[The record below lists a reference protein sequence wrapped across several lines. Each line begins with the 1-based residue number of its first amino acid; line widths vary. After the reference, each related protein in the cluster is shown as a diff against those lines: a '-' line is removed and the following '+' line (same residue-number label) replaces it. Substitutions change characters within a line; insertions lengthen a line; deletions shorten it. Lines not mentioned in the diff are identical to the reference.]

1 MPKQN
6 RMIDGLGNPVDLYTG
21 SNLFLSTEQTGN
33 AGAQSI
39 AHTLDRVPAAVFAVI
54 TEIPAG
60 AAGADV
66 AYGTHTSTACVV
78 TVTNLVKY
86 VILALC

>member
-6 RMIDGLGNPVDLYTG
+6 FMIDGLGNVVDLYTS
-21 SNLFLSTEQTGN
+21 SNLFFSTEQTGN

-39 AHTLDRVPAAVFAVI
+39 AHTLDRKPGAVFAVI

-66 AYGTHTSTACVV
+66 AYGTHTDKNCVV

-86 VILALC
+86 RILALC